1 MININNKW
9 YNYDRVTI
17 TGTEKND
24 RVIEYN
30 VWDLEGIRID
40 FRIQC

>member
-1 MININNKW
+1 MIEINNPMLELQNTMININNKW

-30 VWDLEGIRID
+30 V
-40 FRIQC
+40 